1 MNLRNIF
8 RTICLALLLVFMTAC
23 SANETSTPLGEILP
37 TTNGITSTEAPID
50 DAAGTQTSTVP
61 TATFESSNT
70 QTAPDGTESSAP
82 PADAGLCSNTY
93 FPIVEGATWTY
104 QSTGGPVGGY
114 GFTDTVTSVRADG
127 FTLTSQF
134 DDLTRTQEWGC
145 SSEGLVALQLGGTSA
160 ATLNSQEMQVNLDVS
175 NVSGISFP
183 AAIEPGDTWQH
194 ALEFT
199 GNMVV
204 GGQEIDANGSAQSSF
219 TAIGMESVT
228 VPAGTFEAMKV
239 RVDSTINIT
248 GVFQGVSVPLTITSP
263 YDYWFA
269 PGVGW
274 VKASGTGDAAGETFT
289 ETIELQAYNIPQ

>member
-1 MNLRNIF
+1 MNWRVAF
-8 RTICLALLLVFMTAC
+8 RSLCMILVLVVMTAC
-23 SANETSTPLGEILP
+23 SANETSTPVGEILP
-37 TTNGITSTEAPID
+37 TDGSAGTQPAID
-50 DAAGTQTSTVP
+50 DAAGTQTATLP
-61 TATFESSNT
+61 TATFETTIT
-70 QTAPDGTESSAP
+70 QSPAGTESAP
-82 PADAGLCSNTY
+82 PAAEAGLCNNTY

-114 GFTDTVTSVRADG
+114 GFTDTITSVRTDG

-134 DDLTRTQEWGC
+134 DELTRTQEWGC
-145 SSEGLVALQLGGTSA
+145 TSEGLVALQLGGTSA
-160 ATLNSQEMQVNLDVS
+160 ATLNSQEMQVNLNVS

-183 AAIEPGDTWQH
+183 ATINPGDTWQH

-228 VPAGTFEAMKV
+228 VPAGTFEALKV

-248 GVFQGVSVPLTITSP
+248 GVFQGVSVPLTISSP

-274 VKASGTGDAAGETFT
+274 VKASGTGDVAGESFT
-289 ETIELQAYNIPQ
+289 ETIELQLYNIP

>member
-1 MNLRNIF
+1 MNWRTSFRNIC
-8 RTICLALLLVFMTAC
+8 TILLLVVMTAC
-23 SANETSTPLGEILP
+23 SANETSTPVGEILP
-37 TTNGITSTEAPID
+37 TDGSAGTQPAID
-50 DAAGTQTSTVP
+50 DAAGTQTATLP
-61 TATFESSNT
+61 TATFETTIT
-70 QTAPDGTESSAP
+70 QSPAGTESAP
-82 PADAGLCSNTY
+82 LAAEAGLCNNTY

-114 GFTDTVTSVRADG
+114 GFTDTITSVRTDG

-134 DDLTRTQEWGC
+134 DELTRTQEWGC
-145 SSEGLVALQLGGTSA
+145 TSEGLVALQLGGTSA
-160 ATLNSQEMQVNLDVS
+160 ATLNSQEMQVNLNVS

-183 AAIEPGDTWQH
+183 AVIEPGDTWQH

-228 VPAGTFEAMKV
+228 VPAGTFEALKV

-248 GVFQGVSVPLTITSP
+248 GAFQGVSVPLTISSP

-274 VKASGTGDAAGETFT
+274 VKASGTGDVAGESFT
-289 ETIELQAYNIPQ
+289 ETIELQLYNIP

>member
-1 MNLRNIF
+1 
-8 RTICLALLLVFMTAC
+8 
-23 SANETSTPLGEILP
+23 
-37 TTNGITSTEAPID
+37 
-50 DAAGTQTSTVP
+50 
-61 TATFESSNT
+61 
-70 QTAPDGTESSAP
+70 
-82 PADAGLCSNTY
+82 
-93 FPIVEGATWTY
+93 VEGATWTY

-114 GFTDTVTSVRADG
+114 GFTDTVTSVRGDG

-145 SSEGLVALQLGGTSA
+145 SGEGLVALQLGGTSA

-175 NVSGISFP
+175 NVSGISLP
-183 AAIEPGDTWQH
+183 ATIEPGSTWQH
-194 ALEFT
+194 ALAFT

-204 GGQEIDANGSAQSSF
+204 GGQEIDATGSAQSSF
-219 TAIGMESVT
+219 TAVGMESVT

-248 GVFQGVSVPLTITSP
+248 GVFQGVSVPITITTP

-274 VKASGTGDAAGETFT
+274 VKASGTGDVAGESFT
-289 ETIELQAYNIPQ
+289 ETIELQAYNIP

>member
-1 MNLRNIF
+1 MNWRINIKN
-8 RTICLALLLVFMTAC
+8 ICAILLVVVMTAC
-23 SANETSTPLGEILP
+23 SANETNTPVGEVLP
-37 TTNGITSTEAPID
+37 TDGFTETQPAID
-50 DAAGTQTSTVP
+50 DAAGTQTATLP
-61 TATFESSNT
+61 TATFEIT
-70 QTAPDGTESSAP
+70 TAQSPAGTESAP
-82 PADAGLCSNTY
+82 PLAEAGLCNNTY
-93 FPIVEGATWTY
+93 FPVVEGATWTY
-104 QSTGGPVGGY
+104 QSTGGPMGGY
-114 GFTDTVTSVRADG
+114 GFTDTITSVRADG

-145 SSEGLVALQLGGTSA
+145 TSEGLVALQLGGTSA
-160 ATLNSQEMQVNLDVS
+160 ATLNSQEMQVNLNVS

-183 AAIEPGDTWQH
+183 AAIEPGVTWQH

-199 GNMVV
+199 GKMIV

-248 GVFQGVSVPLTITSP
+248 GVFQGVSLPLTISSP

-274 VKASGTGDAAGETFT
+274 VKASGTGDVAGESFT
-289 ETIELQAYNIPQ
+289 ETIELQLYNIP